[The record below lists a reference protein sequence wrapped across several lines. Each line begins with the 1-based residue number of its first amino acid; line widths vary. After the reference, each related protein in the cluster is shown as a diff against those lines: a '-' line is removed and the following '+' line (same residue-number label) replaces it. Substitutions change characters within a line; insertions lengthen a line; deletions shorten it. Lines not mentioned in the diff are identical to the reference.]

1 MQEMKPKPKEPQLPL
16 LNIIMASEEVSFDAS
31 NSQGNSSPEIP
42 PTKSNM
48 GKELARRALLRSHL
62 RKNGRRKVASNSAK
76 SLPSRLS
83 KVSLGEDS
91 AE

>member
-1 MQEMKPKPKEPQLPL
+1 
-16 LNIIMASEEVSFDAS
+16 MASEKVSFDAS
-31 NSQGNSSPEIP
+31 KSQGNSSQEIP
-42 PTKSNM
+42 AATTKYNM

-62 RKNGRRKVASNSAK
+62 RKNGRRKVASNGAK

>member
-1 MQEMKPKPKEPQLPL
+1 
-16 LNIIMASEEVSFDAS
+16 MASEKVSFDAS
-31 NSQGNSSPEIP
+31 KSQGNSSQEIP
-42 PTKSNM
+42 AATTKYNM

-62 RKNGRRKVASNSAK
+62 RKNGRRKVASSNSAK

>member
-1 MQEMKPKPKEPQLPL
+1 
-16 LNIIMASEEVSFDAS
+16 MASEKVISSRELDNNS
-31 NSQGNSSPEIP
+31 SQGEETHVSNCT
-42 PTKSNM
+42 TKSNM

-62 RKNGRRKVASNSAK
+62 RKNGRRKTANSAK

>member
-1 MQEMKPKPKEPQLPL
+1 
-16 LNIIMASEEVSFDAS
+16 MASEKAS
-31 NSQGNSSPEIP
+31 SKELDTNSNQGIISEEIP
-42 PTKSNM
+42 TTNGTTKSNM

-62 RKNGRRKVASNSAK
+62 RKNGRRKTANNSAK

>member
-1 MQEMKPKPKEPQLPL
+1 
-16 LNIIMASEEVSFDAS
+16 MASEKVSSDAAKA
-31 NSQGNSSPEIP
+31 NTSQENPS
-42 PTKSNM
+42 TKSNM
-48 GKELARRALLRSHL
+48 GRELAWRALLRSHQ

-91 AE
+91 SAE

>member
-1 MQEMKPKPKEPQLPL
+1 
-16 LNIIMASEEVSFDAS
+16 MASQKAYSKEHETPTSSSNNQGIPSEE
-31 NSQGNSSPEIP
+31 NSTSSG
-42 PTKSNM
+42 TTNKSNLA
-48 GKELARRALLRSHL
+48 KELARRALLRSHL
-62 RKNGRRKVASNSAK
+62 RRNNGRRKNVSNNAK

>member
-1 MQEMKPKPKEPQLPL
+1 MTAWPMPVLATL
-16 LNIIMASEEVSFDAS
+16 LEHLNMASEKVSFDAS
-31 NSQGNSSPEIP
+31 KSQGNSSPEIP
-42 PTKSNM
+42 ATTKSNM

-62 RKNGRRKVASNSAK
+62 RKNGRRKVASSNSAK

>member
-1 MQEMKPKPKEPQLPL
+1 
-16 LNIIMASEEVSFDAS
+16 MASEKVSFDAT
-31 NSQGNSSPEIP
+31 NSQGNSSQEIP
-42 PTKSNM
+42 PTNGATKSNM
-48 GKELARRALLRSHL
+48 GKELARRALLRSRL
-62 RKNGRRKVASNSAK
+62 CKNGRRKVAGNSAK